1 MREPPRIRYRQHLE
15 VETPEHVVLDY
26 EIAGIGSRAL
36 AKLLDG
42 MVLLAIGM
50 AIALGFSLWREVSS
64 WIAALQILF
73 GFALFWGFFT
83 ASEGLL
89 RGRTLGK
96 RWMGIRV
103 IRDTGH
109 GIGFGDA
116 ALRNLLLPADLFAAI
131 GAFFIALH
139 PRAKR
144 LGDLVAG
151 TVVVRDHPTQRRQPA
166 EPVAETAAA
175 PLLGDTEFRLLREFI
190 GRAGDL
196 PPDAAARHTRA
207 LVARFGERFPG
218 RPANDLHFLQELY
231 RDEQGRRKGKLGGAV
246 GGLGSAARRRGGSA
260 GERIAARKQE
270 RWSAFQQMAERV
282 TREGLDGLS
291 ATELPDFAARYREI
305 AADLARVRT
314 YAADPNT
321 IAQLERLAA
330 AGHNALYRSER
341 HTWRGIWDFLARQC
355 PAAVVEARRSVALA
369 GLLFLLA
376 AGAGYALLRGRPDL
390 APELLPDVILERAE
404 AGATRSG
411 TGEGYVVT
419 AGSDRPLLASSII
432 TNNIQVAFQCF
443 AGGIFLGVGA
453 LIMLAFNGL
462 FLGAVSAHFAN
473 SGLLGY
479 LWTFVVGH
487 SVLELFSI
495 WIAGAAGFLLG
506 RALIA
511 PGELSRGDALVLA
524 GRLAVRMIGAAIVL
538 LVIAG
543 TIEGFVSAGEL
554 PLAAR
559 LAASGGSVVFLG
571 LYLLNGATAGRQVGR
586 TARAIESQVA
596 D

>member
-1 MREPPRIRYRQHLE
+1 MQEPPRIRYRQHLE

-42 MVLLAIGM
+42 IVLLAIG
-50 AIALGFSLWREVSS
+50 ILIGLGFSLWREVSS
-64 WIAALQILF
+64 WIAALQVLF

-151 TVVVRDHPTQRRQPA
+151 TVVVRDHPTQRGLA
-166 EPVAETAAA
+166 ADSVAETQAAA
-175 PLLGDTEFRLLREFI
+175 PILADPEFRLLREFMQ
-190 GRAGDL
+190 RAGDL
-196 PPDAAARHTRA
+196 PPAAALRHTRA
-207 LVARFGERFPG
+207 LVSRLGERFPE
-218 RPANDLHFLQELY
+218 RPADDREFLRALY
-231 RDEQGRRKGKLGGAV
+231 REELARRKGKMGGALA
-246 GGLGSAARRRGGSA
+246 GTAPRRQGGSA
-260 GERIAARKQE
+260 GERLAARKQE
-270 RWSAFQQMAERV
+270 RWSAFQRMAERV
-282 TREGLDGLS
+282 TRDGLDGLS

-314 YAADPNT
+314 YGADPA
-321 IAQLERLAA
+321 IRAQLERLAA
-330 AGHNALYRSER
+330 AGHNALYRSDR
-341 HTWRGIWDFLARQC
+341 HTWRGIWDFLVRQC
-355 PAAVVEARRSVALA
+355 PAAVVEARRTVALA
-369 GLLFLLA
+369 ALLFLVS
-376 AGAGYALLRGRPDL
+376 AGAGYALLRERPDL

-404 AGATRSG
+404 AGVTRTG

-419 AGSDRPLLASSII
+419 GRSERPVLASSII

-453 LIMLAFNGL
+453 LVMLAFNGVL
-462 FLGAVSAHFAN
+462 LGAVSAHFAN
-473 SGLLGY
+473 AGLLGY

-524 GRLAVRMIGAAIVL
+524 GRRAVRMIGAAVVL
-538 LVIAG
+538 LVVAG
-543 TIEGFVSAGEL
+543 SIEGFVSAGEL

-559 LAASGGSVVFLG
+559 LAVSGGSVVFLG
-571 LYLLNGATAGRQVGR
+571 LYLLNGRSDGRTVGR
-586 TARAIESQVA
+586 
-596 D
+596 